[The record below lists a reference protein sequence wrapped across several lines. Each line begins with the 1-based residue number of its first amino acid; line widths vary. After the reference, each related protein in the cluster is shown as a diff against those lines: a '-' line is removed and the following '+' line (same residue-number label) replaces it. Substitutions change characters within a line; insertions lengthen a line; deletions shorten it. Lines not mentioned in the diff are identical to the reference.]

1 MEQSNMNYQESVSFI
16 PVKDYIQDIDKQ
28 LLTELLTFERNIL
41 ALPPHFEYKAIDGLK
56 LCNCAYKMFACKKED
71 EAAIIQL
78 IKTKKKHYYPF
89 DISEVIAAGHVKELT
104 KADID
109 DYFPILWAH
118 RLKKVNY
125 GFLTAYQVFRARL
138 KEIGFPEYIVITK
151 TSFKPKDLIDDREPT
166 KW

>member
-1 MEQSNMNYQESVSFI
+1 MEQPTV
-16 PVKDYIQDIDKQ
+16 
-28 LLTELLTFERNIL
+28 LTSDTQQAFLDWNLDWNLHYKPIALSSNIL
-41 ALPPHFEYKAIDGLK
+41 ALPPHHEYKAIDGLK

-89 DISEVIAAGHVKELT
+89 DIKEVIVVGNVKELT
-104 KADID
+104 RADID

-118 RLKKVNY
+118 RLRKVNY

-138 KEIGFPEYIVITK
+138 KEIGYPEYIVITK